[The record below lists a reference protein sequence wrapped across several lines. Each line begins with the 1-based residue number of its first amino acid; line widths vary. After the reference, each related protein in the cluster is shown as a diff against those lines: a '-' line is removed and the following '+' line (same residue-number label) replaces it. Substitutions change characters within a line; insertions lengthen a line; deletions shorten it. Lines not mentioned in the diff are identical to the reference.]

1 MKLKLPKEKQEL
13 YDKLAEPLKEE
24 FLAEMNEERKNL
36 MLKSITLT
44 TLLLESF
51 DDLEEFGMFRAK
63 LKEKGKMFRH
73 QATLY
78 VKQVWKVEENL
89 DEGADYLVK
98 MSQKIDELFKLDE
111 I

>member
-1 MKLKLPKEKQEL
+1 MKLKLPKEKQEIF
-13 YDKLAEPLKEE
+13 DKLDESLREK
-24 FLAEMNEERKNL
+24 FLAEVDEERQNL

-73 QATLY
+73 QAVLY
-78 VKQVWKVEENL
+78 VKQVWGVEEDLN
-89 DEGADYLVK
+89 EGADYLVK
-98 MSQKIDELFKLDE
+98 MSQKIDDLFKLEE